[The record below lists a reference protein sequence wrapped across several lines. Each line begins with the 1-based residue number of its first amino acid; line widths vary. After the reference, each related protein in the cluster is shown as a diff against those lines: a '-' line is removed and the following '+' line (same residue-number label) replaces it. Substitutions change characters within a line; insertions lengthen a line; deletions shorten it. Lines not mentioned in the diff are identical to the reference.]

1 MPVLIFIGDG
11 PLRGAMRVRFLGGVD
26 EVGRLGMLLEGERTR
41 LLFDYGMAPRDP
53 PEYPHPA
60 PEVEALFLSHSHLD
74 HSGMVPWVAHKHG
87 CPVVGTS
94 LTRQMSDLLAY
105 DSLKVA
111 RLEGY
116 PQPFPREA
124 IHSMNAQ
131 FEERHY
137 GGVRETGE
145 YDVRLH
151 SAGHIPGSTMFEVD
165 DGSTRL
171 LFTGDINLIDTHLVA
186 KAEPVRCDVLAIEA
200 TYSGREHPDRKTTEE
215 QLLDAVDG
223 VVSQGGRVI
232 LPCFAVGR
240 TQEMMCIL
248 AKHGYEIA
256 VDGMGKQVV
265 QMMLQDNRYLRDPR
279 ELQEAYEA
287 VHIVKNPAQRQ
298 RALQGDVIITTS
310 GMLEGGPAL
319 WYLKDMKD
327 DDKSAVF
334 FTGFQV
340 PGSGGRSLLD
350 TGALDL
356 GSGAPEKVRCEV
368 RSFDFSGH
376 AGHSEIVEFARRCQ
390 PEHVILFHSDD
401 RSLLAQSLGEFA
413 KVHTPAALED
423 IEV

>member
-1 MPVLIFIGDG
+1 
-11 PLRGAMRVRFLGGVD
+11 MRVRFLGGVD
-26 EVGRLGMLLEGERTR
+26 EVGRLGMVLEGERTR

-74 HSGMVPWVAHKHG
+74 HSGMVPLVAGRQG

-94 LTRQMSDLLAY
+94 LTRAMSDMLAY
-105 DSLKVA
+105 DTLKVA

-116 PQPFPREA
+116 PMPFRRED
-124 IHSMNAQ
+124 IHAMGAQ
-131 FEERHY
+131 WDERHY
-137 GGVRETGE
+137 GDTRESGE
-145 YDVRLH
+145 FDVRLH
-151 SAGHIPGSTMFEVD
+151 SAGHIPGSTMYEAD

-186 KAEPVRCDVLAIEA
+186 KAAPVRCDVLAIEA
-200 TYSGREHPDRKTTEE
+200 TYSGREHPDRKKTEE

-223 VVSQGGRVI
+223 VVSQGGQVI

-240 TQEMMCIL
+240 TQEMMCVL
-248 AKHGYEIA
+248 ANQGYDVW

-265 QMMLQDNRYLRDPR
+265 HMMLEDNRYLRDPR
-279 ELQEAYEA
+279 ELQKALEG
-287 VHIVKNPAQRQ
+287 VSLVKNPAQREK
-298 RALQGDVIITTS
+298 AAKGDVLITTS

-319 WYLKDMKD
+319 YYLQQLRENRHN
-327 DDKSAVF
+327 AVF
-334 FTGFQV
+334 FTGYQV

-356 GSGAPEKVRCEV
+356 GSGKMERVECEI

-376 AGHSEIVEFARRCQ
+376 AGHSEIVDFAKRCR
-390 PEHVILFHSDD
+390 PEHVVLFHSDD
-401 RSLLAQSLGEFA
+401 RSMLAQSLGEFA
-413 KVHTPAALED
+413 KVHTPKALED
-423 IEV
+423 LDFG

>member
-1 MPVLIFIGDG
+1 
-11 PLRGAMRVRFLGGVD
+11 MRARFLGGVD
-26 EVGRLGMLLEGERTR
+26 EVGRLGMVVEGERTK

-74 HSGMVPWVAHKHG
+74 HSGMVPLVAGRQK

-94 LTRQMSDLLAY
+94 LTRAMSDLLAY
-105 DSLKVA
+105 DTLKVA

-116 PQPFPREA
+116 PVPFRREDIA
-124 IHSMNAQ
+124 AMNAQ
-131 FEERHY
+131 WEQRHY
-137 GGVRETGE
+137 GEVREAGE
-145 YDVRLH
+145 FDVRLH
-151 SAGHIPGSTMFEVD
+151 SAGHIPGSTMYEVD

-186 KAEPVRCDVLAIEA
+186 KAEPARCDVLAIEA
-200 TYSGREHPDRKTTEE
+200 TYSGREHPDRKKTEE

-223 VVSQGGRVI
+223 VISQGGQVV

-240 TQEMMCIL
+240 TQEMMCVL
-248 AKHGYEIA
+248 AHHGYDVW

-265 QMMLQDNRYLRDPR
+265 QMMLDDNRYLKSPK
-279 ELQEAYEA
+279 ELQQALED
-287 VHIVKNPAQRQ
+287 VKLVRNPAQREK
-298 RALQGDVIITTS
+298 AAKGDVLITTS

-319 WYLKDMKD
+319 YYLQHLRE
-327 DDKSAVF
+327 SSRNAVF
-334 FTGFQV
+334 FTGYQV

-356 GSGAPEKVRCEV
+356 GEGRPERVECEI

-376 AGHSEIVEFARRCQ
+376 AGHSEIVEFAKRCR
-390 PEHVILFHSDD
+390 PEHVVLFHSDD
-401 RSLLAQSLGEFA
+401 RTMLAKSLSEFA
-413 KVHTPAALED
+413 TVHTPKAMED
-423 IEV
+423 LDFG

>member
-1 MPVLIFIGDG
+1 
-11 PLRGAMRVRFLGGVD
+11 MRIRFLGGVD
-26 EVGRLGMLLEGERTR
+26 EVGRLGMLVEGQKTR

-87 CPVVGTS
+87 CPIVGTS
-94 LTRQMSDLLAY
+94 LTRAMSDLLAY

-111 RLEGY
+111 KLEGY

-124 IHSMNAQ
+124 IASMNQ
-131 FEERHY
+131 QWEDHHY
-137 GGVRETGE
+137 GTVRESGE

-151 SAGHIPGSTMFEVD
+151 NAGHIPGSTMFEVD

-186 KAEPVRCDVLAIEA
+186 KPEPVRCDVLAIEA

-223 VVSQGGRVI
+223 VVSQGGQVI

-240 TQEMMCIL
+240 TQEMMCVL
-248 AKHGYEIA
+248 AKHGYDIW

-265 QMMLQDNRYLRDPR
+265 QMMLDDNRYLRSPR
-279 ELQEAYEA
+279 ELQQALEDCS
-287 VHIVKNPAQRQ
+287 VVRNPAQRQ
-298 RALQGDVIITTS
+298 KASQADVVITTS
-310 GMLEGGPAL
+310 GMLEGGPAMY
-319 WYLKDMKD
+319 YLGERRNDP
-327 DDKSAVF
+327 KSAVF

-356 GSGAPEKVRCEV
+356 GRGTPERVQCEV

-376 AGHSEIVEFARRCQ
+376 AGHSEIVEFAKRCQ
-390 PEHVILFHSDD
+390 PEHVVLFHSDD
-401 RSLLAQSLGEFA
+401 RTLLAEALSEFA

-423 IEV
+423 VDV

>member
-1 MPVLIFIGDG
+1 MKL
-11 PLRGAMRVRFLGGVD
+11 RFLGGVD
-26 EVGRLGMLLEGERTR
+26 EVGRLGMLVEGRKTR

-60 PEVEALFLSHSHLD
+60 PEVDALFLSHSHLD
-74 HSGMVPWVAHKHG
+74 HSGMVPWVAQKHG
-87 CPVVGTS
+87 CPIVGTS
-94 LTRQMSDLLAY
+94 LTRTMSDLLAY

-111 RLEGY
+111 KLENY
-116 PQPFPREA
+116 PQPFPKEA
-124 IHSMNAQ
+124 IAAMLAQ
-131 FEERHY
+131 WEDHHY
-137 GGVRETGE
+137 GTVRETGD

-200 TYSGREHPDRKTTEE
+200 TYSGREHPDRKVTEE

-223 VVSQGGRVI
+223 IVSQGGQVI

-240 TQEMMCIL
+240 TQEMMCVL
-248 AKHGYEIA
+248 AKHGYDIW
-256 VDGMGKQVV
+256 VDGMGKAVLK
-265 QMMLQDNRYLRDPR
+265 MMLDDNRYLRSPK
-279 ELQEAYEA
+279 ELQQALED
-287 VHIVKNPAQRQ
+287 VQLVKNPAQRE
-298 RALQGDVIITTS
+298 RAKQGDVLITTS
-310 GMLEGGPAL
+310 GMLEGGPAMF
-319 WYLKDMKD
+319 YLDARKD

-350 TGALDL
+350 TGAIDL
-356 GSGAPEKVRCEV
+356 KGDGKPSKVRCEV

-376 AGHSEIVEFARRCQ
+376 AGHSEIVEFAKRCQ
-390 PEHVILFHSDD
+390 PEHVVLFHSDD
-401 RSLLAQSLGEFA
+401 RSVLAESLSEFA

-423 IEV
+423 IDI

>member
-1 MPVLIFIGDG
+1 MK
-11 PLRGAMRVRFLGGVD
+11 VRFLGGVD
-26 EVGRLGMLLEGERTR
+26 EVGRLGMLLEGEKTR

-60 PEVEALFLSHSHLD
+60 PEVDALFLSHSHLD

-87 CPVVGTS
+87 CPIVGTS

-124 IHSMNAQ
+124 ISAMNSQ
-131 FEERHY
+131 WEDRHY
-137 GGVRETGE
+137 GDVRETGE
-145 YDVRLH
+145 FDMRFH
-151 SAGHIPGSTMFEVD
+151 GAGHIPGSTMFEAD
-165 DGSTRL
+165 DGSTRM

-223 VVSQGGRVI
+223 VISQGGKVV

-240 TQEMMCIL
+240 TQEMMCVL
-248 AKHGYEIA
+248 AKHGYEIW

-265 QMMLQDNRYLRDPR
+265 QMMLEDNRYLRNPR
-279 ELQEAYEA
+279 ELQQA
-287 VHIVKNPAQRQ
+287 VEECNLVRNPAQRE
-298 RALQGDVIITTS
+298 RAVKGDVLITTS

-319 WYLKDMKD
+319 YYLQQLRNDPKN
-327 DDKSAVF
+327 AVF
-334 FTGFQV
+334 FTGYQV
-340 PGSGGRSLLD
+340 PGSGGRALLD

-356 GSGAPEKVRCEV
+356 GRGTHEKVQCEI

-376 AGHSEIVEFARRCQ
+376 AGHSEIVEFAKRCQ
-390 PEHVILFHSDD
+390 PEHVVLFHSDD
-401 RSLLAQSLGEFA
+401 RTLLAESLSEFT

-423 IEV
+423 IEF